1 MTLKLQYWIYLII
14 LHGGFLALTWY
25 LFQDE
30 VWWLYPIEIGLAIS
44 LFVGYR
50 IYKAWSKPV
59 NRIQEGIDTLEAED
73 FQIQFRKG
81 GSPELKKVSDLYNQ
95 LVVDI
100 RAERKHLQEQ
110 HFFLERLID
119 ASPNGIILL
128 DYDEEIT
135 YLNPVAIKLLGL
147 GENWTRQPL
156 ANVQHPLIPEI
167 RKIPEGSSEVITLH
181 GLAKYKCHISQFVH
195 RGFPR
200 RFVLIEE
207 LSRELLATEK
217 MAYGKVI
224 RMMAHEVNNS
234 IGAINS
240 ILHSVQEIQQ
250 EEGLEDTQ
258 EILQVAID
266 RNDRLNIFMQNFAQV
281 IRLPQ
286 PKKEKVNLM
295 SFVSQIKALMKVH
308 ASGRNIDFEII
319 VQDDAQDCFLDT
331 ALMEQVL
338 LNLVK
343 NACESVNKD
352 GVVRLVVQA
361 NPPQLI
367 VEDNGPGIPKEIAQK
382 LFSPFFSTK
391 PTGQGIGLTLV
402 REVLHQHGFPFSLQ
416 TENDGWTR
424 FRIQLG

>member
-1 MTLKLQYWIYLII
+1 MTLKLQYWIYLLV
-14 LHGGFLALTWY
+14 LHGGFLYLTWH

-30 VWWLYPIEIGLAIS
+30 VWWLYPIEIGLAFS
-44 LFVGYR
+44 LFLGYR
-50 IYKAWSKPV
+50 IYRAWARPV
-59 NRIQEGIDTLEAED
+59 ERIQEGIDTLEAED

-81 GSPELKKVSDLYNQ
+81 GSPELKKVSNLYNQ

-100 RAERKHLQEQ
+100 REERKHLQEQ

-119 ASPNGIILL
+119 ASPNGIVLL

-135 YLNPVAIKLLGL
+135 YLNPIAIQLLEL
-147 GENWTRQPL
+147 GEDWTRQPL
-156 ANVQHPLIPEI
+156 ANVKHPLIPEI
-167 RKIPEGSSEVITLH
+167 QKIPLGGSEVITLH

-195 RGFPR
+195 RGFQR
-200 RFVLIEE
+200 KFVLIEE

-240 ILHSVQEIQQ
+240 ILHSVQEIQE
-250 EEGLEDTQ
+250 EEGLMDTQ

-266 RNDRLNIFMQNFAQV
+266 RNDRLNIFMQNFAKV
-281 IRLPQ
+281 IRLPK

-295 SFVSQIKALMKVH
+295 AFVSQIKALMKVP
-308 ASGRNIDFEII
+308 AKGRNIDFEII
-319 VQDDAQDCFLDT
+319 VEDNDQICYLDT

-338 LNLVK
+338 LNLIK
-343 NACESVNKD
+343 NACESVNQD
-352 GVVRLVVQA
+352 GCVRLLVQA

-367 VEDNGPGIPKEIAQK
+367 IEDNGAGIPKEIAQK

-402 REVLHQHGFPFSLQ
+402 REVLHQHGFPFSLL

>member
-1 MTLKLQYWIYLII
+1 MTLKLQYWLYLLV

-44 LFVGYR
+44 LFLGYR
-50 IYKAWSKPV
+50 IYRAWSRPV
-59 NRIQEGIDTLEAED
+59 ERIQEGIDTLEAED
-73 FQIQFRKG
+73 FQIQFRKE
-81 GSPELKKVSDLYNQ
+81 GSPELKKVSNLYNQ

-100 RAERKHLQEQ
+100 REERKHLQEQ

-119 ASPNGIILL
+119 ASPNGIVLL
-128 DYDEEIT
+128 NYDEEIT
-135 YLNPVAIKLLGL
+135 YVNPVAIQLLDL

-156 ANVQHPLIPEI
+156 ANVKHPLIPEI
-167 RKIPEGSSEVITLH
+167 QKIPLGGSEVITLH

-195 RGFPR
+195 RGFQR
-200 RFVLIEE
+200 KFVLIEE

-240 ILHSVQEIQQ
+240 ILNSVQEMQE
-250 EEGLEDTQ
+250 EEGLADTQ

-266 RNDRLNIFMQNFAQV
+266 RNDRLNIFMQNFAKV

-295 SFVSQIKALMKVH
+295 AFVSQLKALMK
-308 ASGRNIDFEII
+308 APAKGRNIDFEII
-319 VQDDAQDCFLDT
+319 VEDSEQLCYLDT

-338 LNLVK
+338 LNLIK
-343 NACESVNKD
+343 NACESVNQD
-352 GVVRLVVQA
+352 GSVRLLVQA

-367 VEDNGPGIPKEIAQK
+367 IEDDGPGISKEIAQK

-416 TENDGWTR
+416 TESDGWTR